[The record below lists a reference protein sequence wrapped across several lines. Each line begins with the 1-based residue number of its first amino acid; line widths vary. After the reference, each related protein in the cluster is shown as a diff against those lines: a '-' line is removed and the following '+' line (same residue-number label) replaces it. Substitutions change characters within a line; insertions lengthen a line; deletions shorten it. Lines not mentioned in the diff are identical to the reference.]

1 MKKKHDIMEAFYYMT
16 IYKKREFGI
25 DHGIF
30 GDAVLNYR
38 YFDYLNEGMVATY
51 PLPKLLD
58 EIYSIIGKFQEVENA
73 PHIKEW
79 DKDNYIWIDGNGKST
94 DNFLRGILHVHVGY
108 DDEFEKQ
115 TSYLKRICDACGYFI
130 NNIDKVNHNF
140 AIESKIGKDVS
151 EDIKGANDYL
161 YHLCP
166 TMYVDKILKDG
177 LFPLSRNEAYL
188 YPNRIYMFT
197 DSIFGKEQYYANMLY
212 AYKPKLFDIFYG
224 DTELY
229 KKYIE
234 NGVNPKDYTVLEIT
248 IEGMTSPIFIDDN
261 FVKND
266 GICALYVT
274 ENIKPQYISV
284 KESFEITPVSLL
296 DIFKQR

>member
-16 IYKKREFGI
+16 LYRNKEFGI
-25 DHGIF
+25 SNGIF
-30 GDAVLNYR
+30 GDEELNYR
-38 YFDYLNEGMVATY
+38 YLDYLNEGLVATY
-51 PLPKLLD
+51 PLQKLLV
-58 EIYSIIGKFQEVENA
+58 EITKIIGVCHKMEYR
-73 PHIKEW
+73 PYIYDD
-79 DKDNYIWIDGNGKST
+79 DKLNYIWIEGQGELA
-94 DNFLRGILHVHVGY
+94 DNFLRGILHVHVGHKEVF
-108 DDEFEKQ
+108 DKQ

-130 NNIDKVNHNF
+130 NNIDKTKCEF

-166 TMYVDKILKDG
+166 TMYVDKILKTG
-177 LFPLSRNEAYL
+177 LVPLSRNEAYL

-197 DSIFGKEQYYANMLY
+197 NSIFGKEQDYAKMLY
-212 AYKPKLFDIFYG
+212 TYKPKMFDAFFG

-234 NGVNPKDYTVLEIT
+234 NGVNPKDYSLLKVDING
-248 IEGMTSPIFIDDN
+248 INSRIFIDDN
-261 FVKND
+261 FAKND

-274 ENIKPQYISV
+274 ENIKPQYITV
-284 KESFEITPVSLL
+284 EDSFIITMETIYDQLIKL
-296 DIFKQR
+296 

>member
-16 IYKKREFGI
+16 LYRNKEFGI
-25 DHGIF
+25 SHGMF
-30 GDAVLNYR
+30 GDMELNLR
-38 YFDYLNEGMVATY
+38 YLDYLNNGLVATY
-51 PLPKLLD
+51 PLPKLLN
-58 EIYSIIGKFQEVENA
+58 EIYSIIGEYREARNS
-73 PHIKEW
+73 PYIKDW
-79 DKDNYIWIDGNGKST
+79 DMNNYIWIDGEGKLT
-94 DNFLRGILHVHVGY
+94 DNFLRGILHVRVGHH
-108 DDEFEKQ
+108 DEFNKQ
-115 TSYLKRICDACGYFI
+115 TSYLKYICNACGYFI
-130 NNIDKVNHNF
+130 NNIDKEKRTF
-140 AIESKIGKDVS
+140 LIESKIGKDVS
-151 EDIKGANDYL
+151 ADIKGANDYL

-166 TMYVDKILKDG
+166 TMYVEKILKYG

-234 NGVNPKDYTVLEIT
+234 NGANPKDYTVLEIS
-248 IEGMTSPIFIDDN
+248 IEGITSPFFIDDN
-261 FVKND
+261 FAKND